1 MSDLELRDVAKHYR
15 CGDGEIVRAVDGVS
29 LSVSG
34 GEFVALYGPSGSGK
48 TTLLL
53 MAAGLVEPE
62 AGEILFDGRNVAAF
76 TPRESALY
84 RRREVGFVFQSF
96 HLMPGARAVENVGLK
111 LVSDG
116 WTLDEACSAALPWL
130 ERMGLGD
137 RAEHTPE
144 QLSMGE
150 RQRVAIARALVNEPR
165 LLLADEPTGNLDSK
179 CGRQTLAL
187 LHDICRERQMPVLL
201 VTHDPQATAFV
212 DRVHTLR
219 DGQLSEGLDVEL
231 AAVLSS

>member
-1 MSDLELRDVAKHYR
+1 
-15 CGDGEIVRAVDGVS
+15 
-29 LSVSG
+29 
-34 GEFVALYGPSGSGK
+34 
-48 TTLLL
+48 
-53 MAAGLVEPE
+53 
-62 AGEILFDGRNVAAF
+62 
-76 TPRESALY
+76 
-84 RRREVGFVFQSF
+84 
-96 HLMPGARAVENVGLK
+96 MPGALAVENVGLK
-111 LVSDG
+111 LLSDG
-116 WTLDEACSAALPWL
+116 WTLDEACSAARPWL

-144 QLSMGE
+144 ELSMGE

-179 CGRQTLAL
+179 RGRQTLAL
-187 LHDICRERQMPVLL
+187 LRDICREQQMPVLL

-219 DGQLSEGLDVEL
+219 DGQLSDGLDVEL